1 MDMYRKQVP
10 AFGKSMKFRFLFD
23 SLRRVHTPSA
33 CGGVVDSIF
42 KVGIPRVAVLLCAAL
57 LSFSCR
63 RIEKAPVLPEN
74 VQPAVQHFSS
84 YIDIPGVTS
93 AEVTA
98 IENLKLRTTIFTYG
112 MTMSTECFRTE
123 SNITSGFSA
132 LYCQWLS
139 DLFGIKFRPVVYE
152 WDKLLAGIASHDI
165 SFSGEIPANLEDNG
179 TYFMTDSIS
188 ERRIKI
194 VSTEGADRLEIL
206 ARSRPLHYGFLAGTN
221 TEALVSP
228 YISQAYESVQVLN
241 YNEAYL
247 KLVLKEIDMLFMDE
261 TVEGI
266 FSLYGNLMIQD
277 FQPIT
282 YNMVSM
288 ATADPELEPI
298 ISVVRKYMQSA
309 GSYLI
314 AQMYST
320 GHRDYQRYVL
330 NSRLTLEERRY
341 IRQHQESEE
350 PIAVAIEADDYPMS
364 FYNGKE
370 NAWQGIAVDLLKE
383 IEDLSG
389 LRFVFANSPN
399 TPLQEVMDM
408 PAEGKAQMMMGMV
421 RTLSRKKGYLASD
434 SHYLIDNYAFISLS
448 NSQDVSLADVP
459 YRKVGL
465 VTGTASAEMFAELF
479 PNHHN
484 TVDYRDRHSAIQALG
499 RGETDLLMGT
509 RNLLLLIT
517 NYMEQTGYKAN
528 LVLRRP
534 YECSFSFAAE
544 ESALASIVNKA
555 QNLMDT
561 GAVVDN
567 WTRRVFDYSGALA
580 RAQLPYLVGVS
591 ILLAVILALLT
602 LVLIRHRQMNAQLEK
617 TVQQRTHE
625 LELRSAELE
634 VQTQAAKVASQAKG
648 EFLARMSHEI
658 RTPLN
663 AIIGMTEIA
672 HRAETIEKKDQSLN
686 EITIASKH
694 LLGILNDV
702 LDMAKIESGKFE
714 IIRAAFGIQAAMQE
728 VAAIIIR
735 RCDEKYINFETD
747 FESLGNTGVLGDK
760 LRLKQILI
768 NLLGNAVKFT
778 PEQGTI
784 RFLAQETGKTENT
797 VDVHFFVFDTGI
809 GMNEDQMKNLFN
821 AFEQADSS
829 ISVRFGGT
837 GLGLAISQNLVKQM
851 GGLITVSSVMGQGSC
866 FEFVLHMDTAE
877 NPDQENEGLESAEL
891 VFPGKRLLLAEDIDI
906 NRLILKEL
914 LSDTKIE
921 IDEAVDG
928 AKALEIFNASA
939 PNYYDLIFMD
949 VQMPN
954 MDGHEATRCIRK
966 LDRPDAKTIPILAMT
981 ASAYK
986 EDIDRALAAG
996 MNAHLAKPININDV
1010 KIALKQWIGN

>member
-1 MDMYRKQVP
+1 M
-10 AFGKSMKFRFLFD
+10 F
-23 SLRRVHTPSA
+23 
-33 CGGVVDSIF
+33 DSIF
-42 KVGIPRVAVLLCAAL
+42 RFGIPCAAVLFCAAL
-57 LSFSCR
+57 FSFSCR
-63 RIEKAPVLPEN
+63 RNEKAPVLPEN
-74 VQPAVQHFSS
+74 VQPAAQHFSS
-84 YIDIPGVTS
+84 YLDIPGVTQ
-93 AEVTA
+93 AEIDA
-98 IENLKLRTTIFTYG
+98 IENLKIRTPLFTYG

-152 WDKLLAGIASHDI
+152 WDKLLAGLASHDI
-165 SFSGEIPANLEDNG
+165 SFSGEIPASLEGDG
-179 TYFMTDSIS
+179 SYFMTDPIA

-206 ARSRPLHYGFLAGTN
+206 ARSRSLNYGFLAGTN

-228 YISQAYESVQVLN
+228 YISQAYKSVQVSN

-288 ATADPELEPI
+288 ATADPELEPV

-314 AQMYST
+314 AQMYNT
-320 GHRDYQRYVL
+320 GYRDYQRYVL

-341 IRQHQESEE
+341 IRQHQEAGQS
-350 PIAVAIEADDYPMS
+350 ISVAIEADDYPMS
-364 FYNGKE
+364 FYNQKE
-370 NAWQGIAVDLLKE
+370 NAWQGIAVDLLEE

-399 TPLQEVMDM
+399 ATLQEVMDM
-408 PAEGKAQMMMGMV
+408 PANGKAQMMMGMV
-421 RTLSRKKGYLASD
+421 RTLAGKKGYLATD
-434 SHYLIDNYAFISLS
+434 SYYLTDNYAFISLS
-448 NSQDVSLADVP
+448 HAQDISLADVP

-465 VTGTASAEMFAELF
+465 VTGSASAEMFAELF
-479 PNHHN
+479 PNHRN
-484 TVDYRDRHSAIQALG
+484 TVHYRDRHSSIQALG
-499 RGETDLLMGT
+499 RGEIELLMGT

-534 YECSFSFAAE
+534 YECSFSFAAG
-544 ESALASIVNKA
+544 ESTLASIVGKA

-561 GAVVDN
+561 RAVVDN

-602 LVLIRHRQMNAQLEK
+602 LVLIRHRQMNVQLEK

-686 EITIASKH
+686 EITIASRH

-714 IIRAAFGIQAAMQE
+714 IIQSVFGIQAAMQE

-735 RCDEKYINFETD
+735 RCDEKYINFETE

-784 RFLAQETGKTENT
+784 RFLVQKTGETENSM
-797 VDVHFFVFDTGI
+797 DIHFSVIDTGI
-809 GMNEDQMKNLFN
+809 GINEDQIKNLFN

-829 ISVRFGGT
+829 ISARFGGT
-837 GLGLAISQNLVKQM
+837 GLGLAISQNLVRQM
-851 GGLITVSSVMGQGSC
+851 GGLITVSSVPGQGSC
-866 FEFVLHMDTAE
+866 FEFTLHMDTAE
-877 NPDQENEGLESAEL
+877 NPDVENEGPENDEL

-914 LSDTKIE
+914 LTETKIE
-921 IDEAVDG
+921 IDEAADG
-928 AKALEIFNASA
+928 AKALEIFNASP

-954 MDGHEATRCIRK
+954 MDGHEATMRIRE

-1010 KIALKQWIGN
+1010 KAALKQWIGN

>member
-1 MDMYRKQVP
+1 MNMYKKRIPV
-10 AFGKSMKFRFLFD
+10 FGKIRLSGNLTAPCPRPGIAWAVVLF
-23 SLRRVHTPSA
+23 S
-33 CGGVVDSIF
+33 
-42 KVGIPRVAVLLCAAL
+42 AVLF
-57 LSFSCR
+57 SFSCR
-63 RIEKAPVLPEN
+63 QQEKAPVPPESG
-74 VQPAVQHFSS
+74 QPVVRHFSS
-84 YIDIPGVTS
+84 YMDIPGVTQ
-93 AEVTA
+93 AEIDA
-98 IENLKLRTTIFTYG
+98 IEKLKTSTSLFTYG

-123 SNITSGFSA
+123 NNITSGFSA

-139 DLFGIKFRPVVYE
+139 DLFGIRFRPVVYE
-152 WDKLLAGIASHDI
+152 WDKLLAGLASRDI
-165 SFSGEIPANLEDNG
+165 SFSGEIPASLEGNG
-179 TYFMTDSIS
+179 TYFMTDSIA

-206 ARSRPLHYGFLAGTN
+206 ARGRSLKYGFLAGTN

-247 KLVLKEIDMLFMDE
+247 KLVLKEIDILFMDE

-288 ATADPELEPI
+288 GTANPELEPV
-298 ISVVRKYMQSA
+298 ISVVKKYMQNA

-314 AQMYST
+314 AQMYDA
-320 GHRDYQRYVL
+320 GYRDYQRYVL
-330 NSRLTLEERRY
+330 NSRLTMEERRY
-341 IRQHQESEE
+341 IRQHQEAEE
-350 PIAVAIEADDYPMS
+350 PIAAAIEADDYPMS
-364 FYNGKE
+364 FYNQKE
-370 NAWQGIAVDLLKE
+370 NSWQGIAVDLLRE

-389 LRFVFANSPN
+389 LRFAFANSPDAS
-399 TPLQEVMDM
+399 LREVMDM
-408 PAEGKAQMMMGMV
+408 PAEGKARMVMGMA
-421 RTLSRKKGYLASD
+421 RTLASKKGYLLTD
-434 SHYLIDNYAFISLS
+434 SYYLTDNYAFISLS
-448 NSQDVSLADVP
+448 HSQDMSLADVP
-459 YRKVGL
+459 YRKVGV
-465 VTGTASAEMFAELF
+465 VTGSASMEMFTELF
-479 PNHHN
+479 PDHHN
-484 TVDYRDRHSAIQALG
+484 TVNYRDRYSAIQALG
-499 RGETDLLMGT
+499 QGEIELLMGT

-517 NYMEQTGYKAN
+517 NYREQIGYKAN

-534 YECSFSFAAE
+534 YEYSFSFAAE
-544 ESALASIVNKA
+544 EYILASIVSKA
-555 QNLMDT
+555 QDLVDT
-561 GAVVDN
+561 GIIVDN
-567 WTRRVFDYSGALA
+567 WIRRVFDYSGALA
-580 RAQLPYLVGVS
+580 QAQLPYLVGVS

-602 LVLIRHRQMNAQLEK
+602 LVLRRHRQMNVRLEK
-617 TVQQRTHE
+617 TVQQRTQE

-634 VQTQAAKVASQAKG
+634 VQTQAARVASQAKG

-672 HRAETIEKKDQSLN
+672 HRAETIKKKDQSLD

-714 IIRAAFGIQAAMQE
+714 IIRTAFGIQAAMRE

-735 RCDEKYINFETD
+735 RCDEKYINFEIE

-760 LRLKQILI
+760 LRLKQVLI

-778 PEQGTI
+778 PERGTI
-784 RFLAQETGKTENT
+784 RFLADKTGETENSI
-797 VDVHFFVFDTGI
+797 DIHFSVIDTGI

-829 ISVRFGGT
+829 ISARFGGT

-851 GGLITVSSVMGQGSC
+851 GGLITVSSALGQGSC
-866 FEFVLHMDTAE
+866 FEFTLHMDTAE
-877 NPDQENEGLESAEL
+877 NPDRDDEGPEDAEL
-891 VFPGKRLLLAEDIDI
+891 VFPGKRLLLVEDIDI

-914 LSDTKIE
+914 LADTKIE
-921 IDEAVDG
+921 IDEATDG
-928 AKALEIFNASA
+928 AKALEIFTASA

-954 MDGHEATRCIRK
+954 MDGHETTRRIRK

-986 EDIDRALAAG
+986 EDIDRTLAAG

-1010 KIALKQWIGN
+1010 KAALKQWIRN

>member
-1 MDMYRKQVP
+1 MYRKQIPV
-10 AFGKSMKFRFLFD
+10 FGKIRKLRFME
-23 SLRRVHTPSA
+23 
-33 CGGVVDSIF
+33 GSIF
-42 KVGIPRVAVLLCAAL
+42 KLCIPCAAVLFCAAL
-57 LSFSCR
+57 FSFSCR
-63 RIEKAPVLPEN
+63 RNEKAPVLPEN
-74 VQPAVQHFSS
+74 VQPVAQHFSS
-84 YIDIPGVTS
+84 YLDIPGVTQ
-93 AEVTA
+93 AEIDA
-98 IENLKLRTTIFTYG
+98 IEKLKIRTPLFTYG

-123 SNITSGFSA
+123 NNITSGFSA

-152 WDKLLAGIASHDI
+152 WDKLLAGLANHDI
-165 SFSGEIPANLEDNG
+165 SFSGEIPSSLEGDG
-179 TYFMTDSIS
+179 SYFMTDSIA

-194 VSTEGADRLEIL
+194 VSTEGSGRLEIL
-206 ARSRPLHYGFLAGTN
+206 ARSRLLKYGFLAGTN

-228 YISQAYESVQVLN
+228 YISQAYGSVQVSN

-282 YNMVSM
+282 HNMVSM
-288 ATADPELEPI
+288 ATADPELEPV
-298 ISVVRKYMQSA
+298 ISVLRKYMQSA

-314 AQMYST
+314 AQMYNT
-320 GHRDYQRYVL
+320 GYREYQRYVL

-341 IRQHQESEE
+341 IRQHQEAEE
-350 PIAVAIEADDYPMS
+350 SIAVAIEADNYPVS
-364 FYNGKE
+364 FYNQKE

-389 LRFVFANSPN
+389 LRFAFANSPN
-399 TPLQEVMDM
+399 VTLQEVMDM
-408 PAEGKAQMMMGMV
+408 PAKGKARMMMGMV
-421 RTLSRKKGYLASD
+421 RTMAGKKGYLAAD
-434 SHYLIDNYAFISLS
+434 SYYLIDNYAFISLS
-448 NSQDVSLADVP
+448 HSQDISLADVP
-459 YRKVGL
+459 YKKVGL
-465 VTGTASAEMFAELF
+465 VTGSASAEMFAELF
-479 PNHHN
+479 PNHRN
-484 TVDYRDRHSAIQALG
+484 TVDYRDRHSSIQALG
-499 RGETDLLMGT
+499 RGEIELLMGT

-534 YECSFSFAAE
+534 YEYSFCFAAG
-544 ESALASIVNKA
+544 ESALASIAGKT

-602 LVLIRHRQMNAQLEK
+602 LVLIRHRQMNVRLEK

-634 VQTQAAKVASQAKG
+634 VQTRAAKVASQAKG

-672 HRAETIEKKDQSLN
+672 HRAETAEKKDQSLN
-686 EITIASKH
+686 EITVASRH

-714 IIRAAFGIQAAMQE
+714 IIREAFGIQAAMQE

-735 RCDEKYINFETD
+735 RCDEKYINFETE
-747 FESLGNTGVLGDK
+747 FESLGDTGVMGDK

-784 RFLAQETGKTENT
+784 RFLVQKTGETENSMEI
-797 VDVHFFVFDTGI
+797 HFSVIDTGI
-809 GMNEDQMKNLFN
+809 GINEDQMKNLFN

-829 ISVRFGGT
+829 ISARFGGT
-837 GLGLAISQNLVKQM
+837 GLGLAISQNLVRQM

-866 FEFVLHMDTAE
+866 FEFTLHMDTAE
-877 NPDQENEGLESAEL
+877 NPDRENEGPESAAL
-891 VFPGKRLLLAEDIDI
+891 VFSGKRLLLVEDIDI

-914 LSDTKIE
+914 LTDTKIE
-921 IDEAVDG
+921 IDEAADG
-928 AKALEIFNASA
+928 AEALEIFNAS
-939 PNYYDLIFMD
+939 PPYYYDLIFMD

-954 MDGHEATRCIRK
+954 MDGHEATMRIRK

-996 MNAHLAKPININDV
+996 MNAHLAKPVNINDV
-1010 KIALKQWIGN
+1010 KVALKQWIGN